1 MGYLKTQPAGSHSDL
16 HLFSYKPICRRLT
29 KVYRMFRGYA
39 GICMRMSTNTFVI
52 LSPSGTTHIPGGGS
66 VKMEWRSL
74 YVQTI
79 ISHTLVFIFKKLF
92 YKGALESIEPLD
104 SGQRFWCV
112 FFILPIRRIQRVP

>member
-1 MGYLKTQPAGSHSDL
+1 MGYLKTQPEGSHSDL
-16 HLFSYKPICRRLT
+16 HLFSYKPT

-79 ISHTLVFIFKKLF
+79 KSHTAHT
-92 YKGALESIEPLD
+92 GM
-104 SGQRFWCV
+104 
-112 FFILPIRRIQRVP
+112 